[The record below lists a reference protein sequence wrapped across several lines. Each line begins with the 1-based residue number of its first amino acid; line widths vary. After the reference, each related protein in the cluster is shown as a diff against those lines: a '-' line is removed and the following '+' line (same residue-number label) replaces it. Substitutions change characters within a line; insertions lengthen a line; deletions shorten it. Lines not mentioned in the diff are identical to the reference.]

1 MTDVSANT
9 FAEVCLREVSAPTPP
24 RRQAP
29 LKQASATLR
38 QETARSQTAPANKVV
53 EPLPE
58 ACLAELSRVELS
70 RAEFSRADPQAALAA
85 SVLEWLRQTPGH
97 WRGRAFARRELA
109 GTAGHHAE
117 HREHLAMADLYD
129 RLSLSREAMSP
140 LLPAHAEVDRWRWR
154 PEAAAAIPADHA
166 VEGLRR
172 CLPNPGR

>member
-1 MTDVSANT
+1 
-9 FAEVCLREVSAPTPP
+9 
-24 RRQAP
+24 
-29 LKQASATLR
+29 
-38 QETARSQTAPANKVV
+38 VV

-58 ACLAELSRVELS
+58 ACLAELSRV
-70 RAEFSRADPQAALAA
+70 EFSRADPQAALAA

-109 GTAGHHAE
+109 GTAGHDAE

-140 LLPAHAEVDRWRWR
+140 LLPAHAEMDRWRWR